1 MRTRRAVRRGS
12 VEAGAEDDGVED
24 GAIEGTGVSDDG
36 VEREG
41 EEDAA
46 AVGIRSEVADVA
58 CSWTSLAQ
66 RIRTP

>member
-24 GAIEGTGVSDDG
+24 GKIEGTGVSDDG

-41 EEDAA
+41 EDAA

-58 CSWTSLAQ
+58 CSWPSLAQ
-66 RIRTP
+66 RICTL